1 MDALFPTLI
10 IFFSLVGLI
19 LIFFSQSPA
28 KKQKS
33 ANENLKKERR
43 KFLDWFKKIK
53 EIPLK
58 DIFLNFW
65 EKTLRRLRIIILRI
79 DTAIT
84 DKLVK
89 IKKGKFLKEKKNQD
103 LKPII
108 DENLE
113 KKDLVLEEL
122 DDLDFNNLDLKE
134 EEIKLLKL
142 LKENLESLEPLKNL
156 ARLYLWEGDYHSAC
170 WALLQVYYFKR
181 DDKVIYDL
189 FLEIKEKNKP
199 T

>member
-1 MDALFPTLI
+1 MDALFPALI

-33 ANENLKKERR
+33 ANENLKREKR

-189 FLEIKEKNKP
+189 FLEIKEKNKS